1 MAPVSR
7 HSFRCHSH
15 WLILQVFSSPSTYK
29 RENPNPLK
37 SSFLNLEWNERGHP
51 HFMPGHSIVS
61 WPAMERLHMGGLP
74 TPHRFLQL
82 AVAEETQGVS
92 VKQSSLEGPGHSGH
106 VTCLAQLQ
114 VKLNELIY
122 IKLHD
127 NVLEPYIYQM
137 SKVLTNEDHSDYKK
151 RSLRNE
157 LQHPCSV

>member
-1 MAPVSR
+1 MFP
-7 HSFRCHSH
+7 
-15 WLILQVFSSPSTYK
+15 P
-29 RENPNPLK
+29 
-37 SSFLNLEWNERGHP
+37 HP
-51 HFMPGHSIVS
+51 
-61 WPAMERLHMGGLP
+61 AR
-74 TPHRFLQL
+74 RFLQL